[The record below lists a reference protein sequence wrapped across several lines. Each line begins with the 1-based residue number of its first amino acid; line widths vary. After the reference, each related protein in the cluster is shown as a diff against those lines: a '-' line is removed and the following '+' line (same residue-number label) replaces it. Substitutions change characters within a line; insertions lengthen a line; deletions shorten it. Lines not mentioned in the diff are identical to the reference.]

1 MALPEAGGAEPRVL
15 VVVELPDYVIAT
27 THLDHVSPEAQL
39 EQVRTINREMMR
51 RYGDSPKPVFLG
63 GDLNAEPGSETLRLL
78 ERTWRVLT
86 PTDGGTYPSDEP
98 EQCIDYL
105 LQLRNGVRCEVT
117 DARVLSRFGT
127 GDVSRAS
134 DHLPVLLEVRW

>member
-1 MALPEAGGAEPRVL
+1 ML

-78 ERTWRVLT
+78 ERTWRMLT

-117 DARVLSRFGT
+117 DARVLRRFGT

>member
-1 MALPEAGGAEPRVL
+1 MPSPVPR
-15 VVVELPDYVIAT
+15 P
-27 THLDHVSPEAQL
+27 SGCWNG
-39 EQVRTINREMMR
+39 R
-51 RYGDSPKPVFLG
+51 
-63 GDLNAEPGSETLRLL
+63 
-78 ERTWRVLT
+78 
-86 PTDGGTYPSDEP
+86 DGGTYPSDEP

-117 DARVLSRFGT
+117 DARVLRRFGT